1 MVLLRNNVTDG
12 QENDQ
17 VVDVEEK
24 DGKQEIL
31 LEMNQQ

>member
-1 MVLLRNNVTDG
+1 MVLLRNDVTDG

-17 VVDVEEK
+17 VVDDEEK

-31 LEMNQQ
+31 SEMNRQ